1 MEEAGGVA
9 GDTVSTTALT
19 SKASEVL
26 RSGSSPIRSSSVQH
40 KPARPAA
47 RPAAL
52 HPPRS
57 QENFQNIPKA
67 ETSVRVHTGAQQRAQ
82 HKASPLVFKGQ
93 RLQVRNINY
102 QTACFGE

>member
-1 MEEAGGVA
+1 MLETLSVQQLLPAKHQKCFA
-9 GDTVSTTALT
+9 QA
-19 SKASEVL
+19 A
-26 RSGSSPIRSSSVQH
+26 PIRSSSVQH
-40 KPARPAA
+40 KPA

-93 RLQVRNINY
+93 RLQVRNINH

>member
-40 KPARPAA
+40 KPA

-93 RLQVRNINY
+93 RLQVRNINH